1 MGWWARQDSNLRP
14 RDYESPALTAELRAR
29 DKLNV
34 CCKYM
39 YDTSRDRTSNAD
51 ASLSGCGTRSPVLI
65 TWTRFPE
72 TSSLHLEW
80 ITRQLCVDDSLFVPT
95 NLWTCSPPRWCV
107 QHPSVRCMYHRCMVP
122 EWSSCQYK
130 LTHMVPMNRMPES
143 SDLVGCWKELAWWLL
158 LATVLV
164 PQLDNPIN
172 PVRTISVIIFV
183 FMCLL

>member
-1 MGWWARQDSNLRP
+1 MMGWWARQDSNLRP

-72 TSSLHLEW
+72 TSSLHLE
-80 ITRQLCVDDSLFVPT
+80 
-95 NLWTCSPPRWCV
+95 
-107 QHPSVRCMYHRCMVP
+107 
-122 EWSSCQYK
+122 
-130 LTHMVPMNRMPES
+130 
-143 SDLVGCWKELAWWLL
+143 
-158 LATVLV
+158 
-164 PQLDNPIN
+164 
-172 PVRTISVIIFV
+172 
-183 FMCLL
+183 